1 MEYVS
6 NFVAARTFSLP
17 SVIHT
22 AGTKP
27 LFPQTEMKCDAAKF
41 RDVRKKRG
49 ADSVEE
55 KRHLTISETFKLR
68 GDFGDAGGRDERHLS
83 VPVARGGAV
92 ATVI

>member
-1 MEYVS
+1 MPCS
-6 NFVAARTFSLP
+6 K
-17 SVIHT
+17 IW
-22 AGTKP
+22 
-27 LFPQTEMKCDAAKF
+27 KCPE
-41 RDVRKKRG
+41 KKG

-55 KRHLTISETFKLR
+55 KRHVTFKLR